1 MGHLADR
8 QRHATGGADAIRD
21 GRDADAALLERLPQ
35 MRGDLERQVAAEASG
50 SVLRQ
55 FQANFNAAI
64 DTASQS
70 LQQRMEANA
79 AEAGPNA
86 AEERQVSLLE
96 QINRNGQ
103 IGTVEILN

>member
-1 MGHLADR
+1 VQFTPGELTTQEK
-8 QRHATGGADAIRD
+8 QR
-21 GRDADAALLERLPQ
+21 L
-35 MRGDLERQVAAEASG
+35 GDLERQVAAEASG

-86 AEERQVSLLE
+86 AEEKQVTLLE
-96 QINRNGQ
+96 QISRNGQ

>member
-1 MGHLADR
+1 
-8 QRHATGGADAIRD
+8 
-21 GRDADAALLERLPQ
+21 
-35 MRGDLERQVAAEASG
+35 LERQVAAEASG

-64 DTASQS
+64 DTASSS
-70 LQQRMEANA
+70 LQQKIGQQAQSGGA
-79 AEAGPNA
+79 DPNS
-86 AEERQVSLLE
+86 EKQTKLLE

>member
-1 MGHLADR
+1 VQFTPGELSTEEK
-8 QRHATGGADAIRD
+8 QR
-21 GRDADAALLERLPQ
+21 L
-35 MRGDLERQVAAEASG
+35 GDLERQVAAEASG

-70 LQQRMEANA
+70 LQQKIDQQA
-79 AEAGPNA
+79 AAGEPSPT
-86 AEERQVSLLE
+86 EERQVSLLE

-103 IGTVEILN
+103 VGTVEILN